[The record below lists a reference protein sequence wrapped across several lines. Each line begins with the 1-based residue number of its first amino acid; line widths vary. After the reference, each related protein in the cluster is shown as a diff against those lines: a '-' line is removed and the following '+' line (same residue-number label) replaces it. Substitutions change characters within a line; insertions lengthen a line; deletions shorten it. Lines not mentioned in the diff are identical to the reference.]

1 MNKFRITVASL
12 PNSENLVAEVFYENL
27 QFAEIFYE
35 NKKLMVEFYGYEK
48 KDIWRFPF
56 HQIMDILEE
65 AKQRLIETG

>member
-1 MNKFRITVASL
+1 MNKFKIKIASL
-12 PNSENLVAEVFYENL
+12 PNRENL